1 MFAHAPL
8 MQCWNTTWNTFLEMM
23 SWHDFDAH
31 PLDRNRV
38 GFFALWM
45 SCWKWFFLGCS
56 CRPCVVVE
64 FMRSSGTVVVCLS
77 EPLMRRMSSAS
88 HRTRT
93 QHIAH
98 NMTHNGH
105 MTIVPTNQST
115 HRSNHNGR
123 TVAETGHEDQRGH
136 HTLTHNMSCS

>member
-1 MFAHAPL
+1 MARDV
-8 MQCWNTTWNTFLEMM
+8 CTST
-23 SWHDFDAH
+23 FDAVLE
-31 PLDRNRV
+31 LDTEYVSGDDELARFRRSSL
-38 GFFALWM
+38 GPQPCWFFALWM

-77 EPLMRRMSSAS
+77 ELLSSAS

-93 QHIAH
+93 QHTAH
-98 NMTHNGH
+98 NMTQNGH
-105 MTIVPTNQST
+105 MTVVPTNQST
-115 HRSNHNGR
+115 HRSNHTGR
-123 TVAETGHEDQRGH
+123 TVPEIGHEDQREH